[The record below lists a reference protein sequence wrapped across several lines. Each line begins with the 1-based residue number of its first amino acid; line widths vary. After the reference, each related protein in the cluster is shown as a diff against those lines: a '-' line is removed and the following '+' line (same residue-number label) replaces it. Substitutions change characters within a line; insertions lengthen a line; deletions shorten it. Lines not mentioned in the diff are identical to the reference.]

1 MGIETHK
8 PRKKRRYSEEMKK
21 EVVKLSQR
29 VGLSK
34 ASETTGVCRSSIAL
48 WKKRY
53 LAAKGSVDS
62 PEYQKLLKENKTLRE
77 EIEHLEIINDV
88 LKKSHAII
96 SKDHLKESL

>member
-1 MGIETHK
+1 MVVLVICEPPPKGLALALAKLLK
-8 PRKKRRYSEEMKK
+8 PQGY
-21 EVVKLSQR
+21 
-29 VGLSK
+29 
-34 ASETTGVCRSSIAL
+34 CRSSIAL

-88 LKKSHAII
+88 LKKARPSSPKIT
-96 SKDHLKESL
+96 

>member
-53 LAAKGSVDS
+53 PRCQRQCRQPRI
-62 PEYQKLLKENKTLRE
+62 PEAFEGKQNPSRG
-77 EIEHLEIINDV
+77 D
-88 LKKSHAII
+88 
-96 SKDHLKESL
+96 